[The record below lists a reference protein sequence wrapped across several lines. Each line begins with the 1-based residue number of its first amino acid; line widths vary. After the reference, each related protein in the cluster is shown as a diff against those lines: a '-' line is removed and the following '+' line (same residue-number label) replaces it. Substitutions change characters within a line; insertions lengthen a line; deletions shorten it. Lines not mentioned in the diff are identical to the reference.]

1 MELNIESLKE
11 STDFLNDLY
20 ANVTSAIFL
29 TDGTARIH
37 HFNDAFRTLFYKP
50 EDQVL
55 GELCGNVIGCIF
67 TVEEGRPCG
76 ETSACDDC
84 PLRRDIVTSFTQ
96 KVPVYKDSLSRDF
109 VLCDRRVTKHFQFT
123 TKYATY
129 RGLEY
134 VLVIVDD
141 VTEIIASLEA
151 LEARNAELSRRNADL
166 EALLKRETHHLV
178 AATRKVDILNRDKTE
193 LLQEVRHRVGNN
205 LQVITSLLNLASP
218 GRIGDDSDFQALR
231 CRINA
236 VVEVYRH
243 SDYDGG
249 GAQVHARGL
258 VAAIFDIVAR
268 PLGFMVD
275 PEDLVIELTLLA
287 VDVAVPLGIVL
298 GEILQSSCAQALSLG
313 GGGRIRIHLA
323 KDGGR
328 GLLKIDDGLPRKGR
342 TSGAEDISLARILA
356 EQVGGDL
363 RPAGPGLSLTSF
375 AFPLGD

>member
-50 EDQVL
+50 EDQVI

-129 RGLEY
+129 RGMEY

-141 VTEIIASLEA
+141 VTELKASLQA
-151 LEARNAELSRRNADL
+151 LEARNEELSRRNADL
-166 EALLKRETHHLV
+166 EALLQRETHHLV
-178 AATRKVDILNRDKTE
+178 AATRKVDGLNRDKNE

-218 GRIGDDSDFQALR
+218 GRQGDDSGFQALR
-231 CRINA
+231 CRISA

-243 SDYDGG
+243 ADYDGQ
-249 GAQVHARGL
+249 GAQVRAQGL

-268 PLGFMVD
+268 PLGFRVE
-275 PEDLVIELTLLA
+275 PKDLVIELPLLSMDAA
-287 VDVAVPLGIVL
+287 VIFGIAL
-298 GEILQSSCAQALSLG
+298 GEILQASCAQALRLG
-313 GGGRIRIHLA
+313 GGGRIRIRL
-323 KDGGR
+323 GR
-328 GLLKIDDGLPRKGR
+328 EGDQGLLLVDDGLPRKGHA
-342 TSGAEDISLARILA
+342 TEAEDISLARILA
-356 EQVGGDL
+356 EQVGGCL
-363 RPAGPGLSLTSF
+363 RPAGPGVAQTSF
-375 AFPLGD
+375 AFPLGA